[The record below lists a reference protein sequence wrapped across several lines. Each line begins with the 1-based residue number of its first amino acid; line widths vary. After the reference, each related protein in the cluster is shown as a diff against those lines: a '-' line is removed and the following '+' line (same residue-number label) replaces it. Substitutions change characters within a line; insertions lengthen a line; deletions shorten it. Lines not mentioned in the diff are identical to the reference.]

1 MATVNLTAKLI
12 KDITQN
18 VAAPFADRYKTAAVA
33 TREDSLKLY
42 DSLLVTPEHVA
53 MMKQVPDKWLR
64 ISRTIHMTHKLYVG
78 HQDQTKTKLH
88 YVQLDLPNDERFYDY
103 SWTYEPISKSELV
116 ERTNTGWAHTDLT
129 SLGLSKDYITPLQA
143 ICTER
148 DQLVAT
154 VEKMLGGCKTLNQ
167 VEKVWPAIR
176 KYVGSDILSRLDKK
190 TERKRTARD
199 VGITDEELQALS
211 VHHIRQQMT
220 A

>member
-18 VAAPFADRYKTAAVA
+18 VAAPFAGKYKTAAVA

-64 ISRTIHMTHKLYVG
+64 ISHTMHMTLKLYVG
-78 HQDQTKTKLH
+78 HQDQTNTKLH

-103 SWTYEPISKSELV
+103 SWTYEPISKAELV

-129 SLGLSKDYITPLQA
+129 ALGLSKDYITPLQA

-154 VEKMLGGCKTLNQ
+154 VEKMLDNCKTLNQ

-190 TERKRTARD
+190 IERKRTARD
-199 VGITDEELQALS
+199 VGVTDEELQALS